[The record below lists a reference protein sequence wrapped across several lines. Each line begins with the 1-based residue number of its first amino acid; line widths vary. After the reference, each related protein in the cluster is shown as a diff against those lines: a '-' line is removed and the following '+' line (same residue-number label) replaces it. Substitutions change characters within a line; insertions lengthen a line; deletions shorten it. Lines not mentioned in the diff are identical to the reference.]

1 MGAKRNI
8 VFDMGNV
15 LMTFDGREFARVFTD
30 SEEDAQTL
38 YEGFFGRGEW
48 ALLDS
53 GTIDHA
59 TMMRVAEAHTPE
71 RLLPNLHECFD
82 HWPEHSR
89 VIEGTND
96 LALRLHDAGWG
107 VYVLSNAND
116 RIEQQLSQAPAFDV
130 LDGLVVSARDLDP
143 ASCVF
148 VDDNLDNCAGA
159 RVAGLDAFHFT
170 GDATELEAYLGTL
183 A

>member
-1 MGAKRNI
+1 M
-8 VFDMGNV
+8 
-15 LMTFDGREFARVFTD
+15 
-30 SEEDAQTL
+30 
-38 YEGFFGRGEW
+38 
-48 ALLDS
+48 
-53 GTIDHA
+53 
-59 TMMRVAEAHTPE
+59 
-71 RLLPNLHECFD
+71 
-82 HWPEHSR
+82 
-89 VIEGTND
+89 
-96 LALRLHDAGWG
+96 
-107 VYVLSNAND
+107 LSNAND

-130 LDGLVVSARDLDP
+130 LDGLVVSARERLMKPDPAIFRVLCERYDLDP